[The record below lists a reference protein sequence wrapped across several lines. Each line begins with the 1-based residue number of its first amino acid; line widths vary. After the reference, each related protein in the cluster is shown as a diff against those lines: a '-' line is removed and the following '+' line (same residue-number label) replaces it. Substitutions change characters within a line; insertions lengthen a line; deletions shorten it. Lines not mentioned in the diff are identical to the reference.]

1 MYLSFLF
8 SSMINH
14 GYAPAI
20 FLQSNMVSIPKG
32 ARANVTDS
40 NMYLSIAI
48 SSIKSKILDNVII
61 EQQQLSL
68 ATSSYQFGFK
78 SKAAIVHNLS
88 NDVAFQLDKRIVC
101 FIHNALNHSN
111 KVCRLLLL
119 AKLHSISSTFATNYR
134 HLCYKYELV
143 QSDWH
148 SGLTHLLGK
157 VKMKYQNKNSQNCP
171 ANMSIIRELCDIRD
185 GRHIACDIISK
196 TEVCSLLDII
206 CTE

>member
-1 MYLSFLF
+1 MIFSCFLRFLPFVSHYRRHYHVIVEKSTFNLSLPVSLLSIGLF
-8 SSMINH
+8 S
-14 GYAPAI
+14 
-20 FLQSNMVSIPKG
+20 
-32 ARANVTDS
+32 
-40 NMYLSIAI
+40 
-48 SSIKSKILDNVII
+48 
-61 EQQQLSL
+61 
-68 ATSSYQFGFK
+68 
-78 SKAAIVHNLS
+78 
-88 NDVAFQLDKRIVC
+88 VC
-101 FIHNALNHSN
+101 FNFRNRRSF
-111 KVCRLLLL
+111 

-148 SGLTHLLGK
+148 SGLAHLLGK